1 MINGYTDRAYFSM
14 NLSKVARAEI
24 SDGSN
29 VETIALDSDKPFTL
43 ILSVNE
49 EDCVTFYDVDGNIVE
64 SSRHSV

>member
-43 ILSVNE
+43 ILP
-49 EDCVTFYDVDGNIVE
+49 VTKKKPSPFMMWMEIL
-64 SSRHSV
+64 